1 LQAERAARDLA
12 TLNPDL
18 IVSSDLERARTTAE
32 ALAQIVALPVQTD
45 ESLRETYAGD
55 WQGLTRQ
62 EILDR
67 DGDDFYRW
75 INGEDVKPGG
85 GESRGEVAHR
95 VARAVRQHAAA
106 LPENGTLVV
115 ATHGGA
121 ARAGIG
127 ELLGLPIEF
136 WASLGGLVNCAWSVL
151 EEQRDG
157 RWTQHYREI
166 QADQPLLWQR
176 EAADDAQAEALCN
189 EVQRSLDLAQGP
201 LLRGLHLRQAGKAD
215 RLLLVV
221 HLVNVII
228 YVQVFVN
235 LIYYWSNQYRWF
247 YWLRFQRLQAG
258 TISTVRV

>member
-1 LQAERAARDLA
+1 MSGRRIVLWRHGRTAWNATSRFQGQTDVPLDEVGVLQAERAARDLA

-32 ALAQIVALPVQTD
+32 ALAEIVQLPILRD
-45 ESLRETYAGD
+45 AALRETYAGD

-67 DGDDFYRW
+67 DGDDFWRW

-85 GESRGEVAHR
+85 GESRGEVAAR
-95 VARAVRQHAAA
+95 VAAAVRHHAAA
-106 LPENGTLVV
+106 LPEGGTLVV

-127 ELLGLPIEF
+127 ELLGLPIEY

-157 RWTQHYREI
+157 RWRLVEHN
-166 QADQPLLWQR
+166 A
-176 EAADDAQAEALCN
+176 
-189 EVQRSLDLAQGP
+189 RSLP
-201 LLRGLHLRQAGKAD
+201 EE
-215 RLLLVV
+215 VV
-221 HLVNVII
+221 
-228 YVQVFVN
+228 
-235 LIYYWSNQYRWF
+235 
-247 YWLRFQRLQAG
+247 G
-258 TISTVRV
+258 DEG